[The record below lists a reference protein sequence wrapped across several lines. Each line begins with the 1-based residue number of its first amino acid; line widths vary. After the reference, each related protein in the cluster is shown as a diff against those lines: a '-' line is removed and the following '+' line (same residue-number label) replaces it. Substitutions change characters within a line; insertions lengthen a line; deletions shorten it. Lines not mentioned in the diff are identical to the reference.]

1 MSIQRNN
8 KRESQWSPLVSIHK
22 LFQSSP
28 ILGYIGAQTGSL
40 IIQAAIA
47 AGVGIAVAVKVYWHR
62 IAKFFSR
69 NKGNDE
75 STDMPAE
82 QGSEEGL
89 SDLEAS
95 LLPESDTG
103 ESSLSMSSTSEAG
116 IEE

>member
-1 MSIQRNN
+1 MSIHRKN
-8 KRESQWSPLVSIHK
+8 KRETKWSFQVSIRK

-47 AGVGIAVAVKVYWHR
+47 AGVGIAVAVKLYWHK
-62 IAKFFSR
+62 IAKLFSR
-69 NKGNDE
+69 NKGEAE
-75 STDMPAE
+75 SAELPAE
-82 QGSEEGL
+82 QCSEEGL

-95 LLPESDTG
+95 LLPESGTG
-103 ESSLSMSSTSEAG
+103 ESSLTMSSTSEAG